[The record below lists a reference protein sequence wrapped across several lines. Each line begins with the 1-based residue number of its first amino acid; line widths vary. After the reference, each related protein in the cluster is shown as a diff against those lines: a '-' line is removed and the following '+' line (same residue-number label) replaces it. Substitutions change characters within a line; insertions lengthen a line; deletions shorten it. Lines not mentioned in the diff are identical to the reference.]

1 MNVRVVH
8 HVHARRV
15 PRPPGL
21 DEAAEDIY
29 TRLMEVASLETM
41 KVERLVVRLVE
52 QKVDYLAV
60 TTGIQLVDL

>member
-1 MNVRVVH
+1 MVCWKAV
-8 HVHARRV
+8 
-15 PRPPGL
+15 L
-21 DEAAEDIY
+21 K
-29 TRLMEVASLETM
+29 VASLGTM